1 MQYRSP
7 IVGTKHWPY
16 KTCNKKTHPFWTREL
31 TNHVKLT
38 IQNSTKSLF
47 ATHALTMQHLQSRI
61 RPIETIEALQN
72 RIARTILFKS
82 VHLPYKLARQDIL
95 FKTLLSPYSS
105 ADLRNIQE
113 LVSELSKQTGRICLH
128 TTNMAVYQRKN
139 NCWQPEL
146 FDFLKMIVVLLF
158 GVCIVPVWA
167 PRKKFVLSIPS
178 IVGQFP
184 PLSGLGPQQQPLHL
198 LPWSNLASRIGRWAC
213 CRKVAEPAQVTQVHA
228 PCIEL
233 GRYPTK
239 CGTRA
244 PSKTLVVKDI
254 GKPTGEGILSLSFPE
269 LRVGS
274 WKFHGWKQN
283 IQ

>member
-1 MQYRSP
+1 
-7 IVGTKHWPY
+7 
-16 KTCNKKTHPFWTREL
+16 
-31 TNHVKLT
+31 
-38 IQNSTKSLF
+38 
-47 ATHALTMQHLQSRI
+47 MQHLQSRI

-184 PLSGLGPQQQPLHL
+184 HLYLASALSSNRCISCHGATWHLASEDGLAAEKLRNQLKWPKCMRHV
-198 LPWSNLASRIGRWAC
+198 SNLAVIPQSVGR
-213 CRKVAEPAQVTQVHA
+213 EPHQRH
-228 PCIEL
+228 
-233 GRYPTK
+233 
-239 CGTRA
+239 
-244 PSKTLVVKDI
+244 
-254 GKPTGEGILSLSFPE
+254 
-269 LRVGS
+269 
-274 WKFHGWKQN
+274 W
-283 IQ
+283 